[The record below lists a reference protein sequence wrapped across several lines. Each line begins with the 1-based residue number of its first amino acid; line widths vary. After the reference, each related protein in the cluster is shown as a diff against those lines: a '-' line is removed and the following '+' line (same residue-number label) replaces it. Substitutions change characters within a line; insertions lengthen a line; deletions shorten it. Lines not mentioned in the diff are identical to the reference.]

1 MRQQTNVFLSIR
13 DGYKGVPYGRSDE
26 RPDGSKNHGFKSL
39 KGNLNDIAAIPEA
52 YDVPALKNALT
63 VLNDPASIF
72 FTVGCEKAFGET
84 HSGHWVN
91 GYLELA
97 FNYVELLA
105 DAQFYFKVFF
115 AFNQWYWK
123 LEPKPSVRYN
133 FELQA
138 AHFLKSNT
146 DGMTLTVWIGTGVSA
161 TKEAA
166 QNEWEQGLDPVV
178 GFLRQQIVPPESH
191 YTRIY

>member
-1 MRQQTNVFLSIR
+1 MRQQTNVYLSIR

-26 RPDGSKNHGFKSL
+26 RPDGSKNHGFKPLRESL
-39 KGNLNDIAAIPEA
+39 SDIALIPEA
-52 YDVPALKNALT
+52 QDVPALKNALT

-72 FTVGCEKAFGET
+72 FTVGCEKAFGQT
-84 HSGHWVN
+84 NSGHWVN

-105 DAQFYFKVFF
+105 DAQFYFKLFF
-115 AFNQWYWK
+115 AFSQLYWK
-123 LEPKPSVRYN
+123 ADQRPSVRYN

-138 AHFLKSNT
+138 AHFMKANAG
-146 DGMTLTVWIGTGVSA
+146 GMTMTVWIGTGVSV

-166 QNEWEQGLDPVV
+166 QSEWERGLDTVV
-178 GFLRQQIVPPESH
+178 GFLQQQLLPPESH